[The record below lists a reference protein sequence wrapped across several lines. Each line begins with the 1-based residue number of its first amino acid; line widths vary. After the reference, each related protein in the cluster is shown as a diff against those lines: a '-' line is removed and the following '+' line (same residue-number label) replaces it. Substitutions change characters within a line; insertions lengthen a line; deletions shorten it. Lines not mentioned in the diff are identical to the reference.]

1 MEAVHADYDRLS
13 VTHTRYTTEGE
24 LDTKE
29 TIRLYRGP
37 EVGVESPSVAGRLGG
52 VEPMTKPHFTECGL
66 LLTKGVM
73 AFGNR
78 ESGSTIVSRA

>member
-1 MEAVHADYDRLS
+1 VQS
-13 VTHTRYTTEGE
+13 
-24 LDTKE
+24 KE
-29 TIRLYRGP
+29 NSIVEKQFGYEIGQ
-37 EVGVESPSVAGRLGG
+37 EVGDESPPVAGRLGG

-78 ESGSTIVSRA
+78 ESTSTIVSRA